1 MFVNNS
7 LSYESKHYLQVC
19 LQQIKQKANYGAPRF
34 KKSILRTKPNRSPSM
49 LALDNFDFYYGP
61 LFTNKWPSIRLGL
74 LMPNKF
80 AAIVNRFSSSFE
92 VFFK

>member
-1 MFVNNS
+1 
-7 LSYESKHYLQVC
+7 
-19 LQQIKQKANYGAPRF
+19 
-34 KKSILRTKPNRSPSM
+34 M

-80 AAIVNRFSSSFE
+80 AAVVNRFSSSFE
-92 VFFK
+92 VLFERIFN